1 MKMTDGRSSRI
12 AMRSPGGGQTSISVD
27 VADDDGSIDLMFARS
42 SGGEVLIRL
51 NRGTAASLAAAIT
64 KALVPT

>member
-1 MKMTDGRSSRI
+1 MTDRSSRI

-27 VADDDGSIDLMFARS
+27 VADDGSIDLTFSRS
-42 SGGEVLIRL
+42 TAGEVLIRL
-51 NRGTAASLAAAIT
+51 NQGTAASLAAAIT